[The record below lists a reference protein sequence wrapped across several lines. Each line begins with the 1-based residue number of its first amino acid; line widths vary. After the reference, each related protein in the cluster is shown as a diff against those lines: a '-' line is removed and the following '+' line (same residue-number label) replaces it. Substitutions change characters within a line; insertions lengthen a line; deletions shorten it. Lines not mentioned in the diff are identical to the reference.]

1 MELIV
6 HRSRKIIQG
15 GVFVITN
22 LKEIMAQNVE
32 TVGPDVT
39 LKECAEKMKRRN
51 VGVLPVIDGKKPI
64 GVITD
69 RDITLR
75 AVAEGADVN
84 KTTVRDVMTREL
96 YSVYEDQTIKEA
108 CGLMEQNKIRRLVVV
123 NREGGLAGVL
133 TLNDVTVKA
142 KDTRRSAQVI
152 RRIAAA
158 A

>member
-1 MELIV
+1 M
-6 HRSRKIIQG
+6 K
-15 GVFVITN
+15 

-51 VGVLPVIDGKKPI
+51 VGVLPVLEGKKPI

-75 AVAEGADVN
+75 AVAEGADIN
-84 KTTVRDVMTREL
+84 KTKVRDVMTREP
-96 YSVYEDQTIKEA
+96 YVVYEDQTISEA
-108 CGLMEQNKIRRLVVV
+108 CESMEKNKIRRLIVL

-133 TLNDVTVKA
+133 TLNDVTVKGNE
-142 KDTRRSAQVI
+142 TRRSAQVL
-152 RRIAAA
+152 RKIAGAA
-158 A
+158 

>member
-1 MELIV
+1 V
-6 HRSRKIIQG
+6 TTK
-15 GVFVITN
+15 
-22 LKEIMAQNVE
+22 LKDIMAQNVE
-32 TVGPDVT
+32 TAAPDMT

-51 VGVLPVIDGKKPI
+51 VGVLPVIEGKKPI

-75 AVAEGADVN
+75 AVAEGANVN
-84 KTTVRDVMTREL
+84 ETTVRDVMTREL

-108 CGLMEQNKIRRLVVV
+108 CELMEQYKVRRLVVV
-123 NREGGLAGVL
+123 NREGTVAGIL

-142 KDTRRSAQVI
+142 KDTRRSAQVL

>member
-1 MELIV
+1 M
-6 HRSRKIIQG
+6 K
-15 GVFVITN
+15 
-22 LKEIMAQNVE
+22 LKDIMAQNVE
-32 TVGPDVT
+32 TVRPDIT

-51 VGVLPVIDGKKPI
+51 VGVLPVVEGKKPI

-84 KTTVRDVMTREL
+84 KTKAREVMTREP
-96 YSVYEDQTIKEA
+96 YFVYEDQTINEA
-108 CGLMEQNKIRRLVVV
+108 CELMEKNKIRRLIVL
-123 NREGGLAGVL
+123 NREGALAGVL

-142 KDTRRSAQVI
+142 KETKRSAQVL
-152 RRIAAA
+152 RNIAAA

>member
-1 MELIV
+1 V
-6 HRSRKIIQG
+6 NTK
-15 GVFVITN
+15 

-51 VGVLPVIDGKKPI
+51 VGVLPVLEGKKAI

-84 KTTVRDVMTREL
+84 KMKVRDVMTREP
-96 YSVYEDQTIKEA
+96 YVIYEDQTISEA
-108 CGLMEQNKIRRLVVV
+108 CESMEKNKIRRLIVL

-133 TLNDVTVKA
+133 TLNDVTVKG
-142 KDTRRSAQVI
+142 KETRRSAQVL
-152 RRIAAA
+152 RKIAAA

>member
-1 MELIV
+1 M
-6 HRSRKIIQG
+6 K
-15 GVFVITN
+15 
-22 LKEIMAQNVE
+22 LKDIMAQNVE
-32 TVGPDVT
+32 TVRPDIT

-51 VGVLPVIDGKKPI
+51 VGVLPVVEGKKPI

-84 KTTVRDVMTREL
+84 KTKAREVMTREP
-96 YSVYEDQTIKEA
+96 YFVYEDQTINEA
-108 CGLMEQNKIRRLVVV
+108 CELMEKNKIRRLIVL
-123 NREGGLAGVL
+123 NREGALAGVL

-142 KDTRRSAQVI
+142 KETKRSAQVL
-152 RRIAAA
+152 RKIAAA

>member
-1 MELIV
+1 MT
-6 HRSRKIIQG
+6 K
-15 GVFVITN
+15 

-32 TVGPDVT
+32 TVGPDMT

-51 VGVLPVIDGKKPI
+51 VGVLPVIEGKKPI

-84 KTTVRDVMTREL
+84 KTKVRDVMTRDL
-96 YSVYEDQTIKEA
+96 HSVYDDQTIKDA
-108 CGLMEQNKIRRLVVV
+108 CELMEENKIRRLIVV

-142 KDTRRSAQVI
+142 KDTRRSAHVL
-152 RRIAAA
+152 RTIAAA

>member
-1 MELIV
+1 
-6 HRSRKIIQG
+6 
-15 GVFVITN
+15 
-22 LKEIMAQNVE
+22 MAQNVE
-32 TVGPDVT
+32 TVGPDTT

-51 VGVLPVIDGKKPI
+51 VGVLPVIEGKKPI

-84 KTTVRDVMTREL
+84 KTRVREIMTREL

-108 CGLMEQNKIRRLVVV
+108 CELMEQNKIRRLVVV
-123 NREGGLAGVL
+123 NHEGGLAGVL

-142 KDTRRSAQVI
+142 KDTRRSAQVL